1 MKPLIGILASLGFLA
16 LAAGAQTNSTV
27 LSVARSVPQK
37 HDQSGVPD
45 KEIITGTATFPGGAS
60 IGFHTHAG
68 DEAGFVAKGSITLK
82 TQGQADLILNAGQS
96 FFNTR
101 GAVHSV
107 VAGPEGAIVVSTWIV
122 DKGSPLATPA
132 P

>member
-1 MKPLIGILASLGFLA
+1 MKPLICILASLGLLA
-16 LAAGAQTNSTV
+16 VSAGTQSNPTASA
-27 LSVARSVPQK
+27 VARSVPQK

-45 KEIITGTATFPGGAS
+45 NEIITGTAAFPGGAS
-60 IGFHTHAG
+60 VGFHTHAG
-68 DEAGFVAKGSITLK
+68 DEAGFVAKGSITLR
-82 TQGQADLILNAGQS
+82 TRGQADRSLNTGES
-96 FFNTR
+96 FFNAR

-107 VAGPEGAIVVSTWIV
+107 VAGPDGAIVVSTWIV